1 MGYHTTSSIHACN
14 DCICESF
21 PASGKGATRNAS
33 ALATGADFAGYSDC
47 SGDLL
52 SADADDMQSFN
63 SQFDLLGR
71 LIDATEVRHRV
82 ISNNLA
88 NVNTPNYQRMDIDF
102 EQQLAK
108 EMSKSA
114 DPGGNSSIHARP
126 EMILTPGLKARAD
139 GNNVDIDREIGQL
152 NKNAMMQQTYV
163 QLLSS
168 YLEQMK
174 LAIEG

>member
-1 MGYHTTSSIHACN
+1 
-14 DCICESF
+14 
-21 PASGKGATRNAS
+21 
-33 ALATGADFAGYSDC
+33 
-47 SGDLL
+47 
-52 SADADDMQSFN
+52 MQSLN

-88 NVNTPNYQRMDIDF
+88 NVNTPNYQRMDIEF

-108 EMSKSA
+108 EL
-114 DPGGNSSIHARP
+114 ARP
-126 EMILTPGLKARAD
+126 SDPRGHTSIRAQPELILTPGLTARAD

-163 QLLSS
+163 QLLST

-174 LAIEG
+174 LAIQG

>member
-1 MGYHTTSSIHACN
+1 MGYHTTSSIHAC
-14 DCICESF
+14 DDRTCESF
-21 PASGKGATRNAS
+21 PASDRAITRTA
-33 ALATGADFAGYSDC
+33 ADLATGADFAGYSDC
-47 SGDLL
+47 SVTPRP
-52 SADADDMQSFN
+52 ADADDMQSLN

-102 EQQLAK
+102 EKQLARELLK
-108 EMSKSA
+108 PS
-114 DPGGNSSIHARP
+114 DRGRDISIKAQP
-126 EMILTPGLKARAD
+126 EMILTPGLTARAD
-139 GNNVDIDREIGQL
+139 GNNVDVDREIGQL

-163 QLLSS
+163 QLLSN

-174 LAIEG
+174 LAIQG